1 MIKIIQLRM
10 IENVTIQDIQD
21 VSKGMNIE
29 LTQYETETILNE
41 YNRVVMDKGE
51 SWNEIL
57 KELISVYR

>member
-1 MIKIIQLRM
+1 M